1 MTSFWHVTEE
11 RGPSNW
17 LGRFRCSARAHFSK
31 ERNAIRRCLVSSEAM
46 KNLRGDSILQRT
58 SAPCR
63 SKSSPAMFFFFLL
76 FFLFDR
82 CCGGPV
88 LTSTKAETVR
98 FYDDKSTYTGTHAQG
113 GPDPG
118 RKGRGTGLSRPQR
131 GCQTEAKVEL
141 SIETIETMTL
151 LFLDVFF
158 LGFTDHGFTPLVLEP
173 FLLKRFC
180 WKKSR
185 TWSATTPS
193 SQGVTNS
200 PRDFETIMSL
210 PSALTSV
217 GSVDDRRGTGRVG
230 SLSEKKIAQ
239 QLRGKDGT
247 VEDQQLRFNMLKKHG
262 SNEKRWL
269 VTNIVCFAICRGL

>member
-63 SKSSPAMFFFFLL
+63 SKSSPAMFFFLL

-118 RKGRGTGLSRPQR
+118 RKGRGTGLSRPQW

-151 LFLDVFF
+151 LFLDVFL

-173 FLLKRFC
+173 FLLKQFC
-180 WKKSR
+180 WKNRGHGLQPRHLVKVSR
-185 TWSATTPS
+185 IP
-193 SQGVTNS
+193 QGIS
-200 PRDFETIMSL
+200 RQSWASRQPW
-210 PSALTSV
+210 
-217 GSVDDRRGTGRVG
+217 RRLARWMIGV
-230 SLSEKKIAQ
+230 AP
-239 QLRGKDGT
+239 
-247 VEDQQLRFNMLKKHG
+247 VE
-262 SNEKRWL
+262 
-269 VTNIVCFAICRGL
+269 

>member
-1 MTSFWHVTEE
+1 MWLRKGGRRIGLEDFDAALELISQKKGMRLEDVWSQVRPWKTYVVIQFCKEHLLRV
-11 RGPSNW
+11 GP
-17 LGRFRCSARAHFSK
+17 
-31 ERNAIRRCLVSSEAM
+31 
-46 KNLRGDSILQRT
+46 NLLQ
-58 SAPCR
+58 PC
-63 SKSSPAMFFFFLL
+63 FFFLL

-118 RKGRGTGLSRPQR
+118 RKGRGTGLSRPQW

-151 LFLDVFF
+151 LFLDVFL

-173 FLLKRFC
+173 FLLKQFC

-247 VEDQQLRFNMLKKHG
+247 VEDQQLRFNMLRKHG
-262 SNEKRWL
+262 SNEKCWL
-269 VTNIVCFAICRGL
+269 VVINIVCFAICRGL